1 MTIDYNDYDTS
12 NNKCANVDDKAMCDS
27 CNTEFEYAEECIQIE
42 IADTTLF
49 LCRSCA
55 SELAKE
61 IIDTLI

>member
-1 MTIDYNDYDTS
+1 MTNHYNDYNTS

-27 CNTEFEYAEECIQIE
+27 CDMVFEYAEECIQIE
-42 IADTTLF
+42 IADITLF